1 MRWLAA
7 VPLILLLSAACGSD
21 GGDDTPTPE
30 PTREPS
36 VAPTQSVQRTPAF
49 DIRETDL
56 ESLPE
61 VQAALEDTGG
71 AYVQT
76 DVIYT
81 DVTDDGFDEAV
92 VPISSE
98 GTAGYLGFLVYI
110 VNGDQVEL
118 LLQEYPSLG
127 GAQVEKRGDKL
138 VMIEAAPGPDDPE
151 CCPSFLQITTYAWN
165 GAAFA
170 VESVVTEPN
179 PDVVPVTA
187 VP

>member
-1 MRWLAA
+1 MRWPAA
-7 VPLILLLSAACGSD
+7 LPFILLLSAACGGD
-21 GGDDTPTPE
+21 GGDATPISE

-36 VAPTQSVQRTPAF
+36 AAPTQSVQRTPTF

-61 VQAALEDTGG
+61 VQTVLEETGG

-92 VPISSE
+92 VPISSD
-98 GTAGYLGFLVYI
+98 GTIGYLGFLVYM

-118 LLQEYPSLG
+118 LLQQYPAAG
-127 GAQVEKRGDKL
+127 GAQIEVRGDKL
-138 VMIEAAPGPDDPE
+138 VMVEAAPGPDDPE
-151 CCPSFLQITTYAWN
+151 CCPSFLQVTSFAWN

-179 PDVVPVTA
+179 PDVATA
-187 VP
+187 TPAP